1 MLIKSLL
8 SASLK
13 KGLQDALEMELYQS
27 NLWKHIANN
36 LQRLGFFGGQKY
48 FLKESAEELL
58 HYQMNVDFQNDMGD
72 CANMPQIDAVK
83 DVIQSIED
91 ALQVGYEMELEVYN
105 MYKKLY
111 EKAEE
116 EDCSVAQFL
125 LQFIQIQREAVGAYG
140 DLISRY
146 NKCGKNEAAILEF
159 DEYLGEQLGEQ

>member
-1 MLIKSLL
+1 MLVKSLL

-13 KGLQDALEMELYQS
+13 KGLQEALEMELYQS

-48 FLKESAEELL
+48 FLKESAEELT
-58 HYQMNVDFQNDMGD
+58 HYQIIVDFINDMGD
-72 CANMPQIDAVK
+72 CADMPKIDAVT
-83 DVIQSIED
+83 DSITGIDD

-105 MYKKLY
+105 LYKKLY
-111 EKAEE
+111 EKAED
-116 EDCSVAQFL
+116 EDCAVGQFL
-125 LQFIQIQREAVGAYG
+125 LQFIQIQREAVGSYG

-159 DEYLGEQLGEQ
+159 DEYLGEQ